1 MQKIKIY
8 AFTKGKHLILF
19 ITAFNTLP
27 YVAEASDIHREN
39 TFDEKS
45 HPMYETLRKLP
56 EKLPDSATHLA
67 LLYNGLAWEI
77 SGVANKEKE
86 NTAKQANS
94 GEKLILML
102 FFFREN
108 NYDFVFQTR
117 NLVQLRFFILVKM
130 AQKRLPR

>member
-86 NTAKQANS
+86 NSAKQANS
-94 GEKLILML
+94 GKKLL
-102 FFFREN
+102 FF
-108 NYDFVFQTR
+108 
-117 NLVQLRFFILVKM
+117 VKSFSTF
-130 AQKRLPR
+130 